1 MGVVTTDPYVLI
13 EATAARSHR
22 RALSELLAPAAPP
35 ALALVIAW
43 VLGVRPVE
51 IAVAAAIAGA
61 VLLLHASGFAPSRV
75 RAARVL
81 DDTFGAK
88 DRFLTLATAR
98 AQALL
103 PLVADEARTIATRH
117 PDVGLPPARKRPL
130 VTSVVLS
137 IAALALLWFL
147 PHLASFASAGPG
159 ELDRIAAELAATGD
173 VEGARVVSGTARAL
187 RDPKLSN
194 QDKLAKVQEALR
206 ELAAQ
211 EQKKAGGSGA
221 SGASGEKS
229 GDRQQQKG
237 KESKGQ
243 GDQGEGAGAKSQA
256 ASGQS
261 GGSGQARGEAK
272 QELSKIAGEL
282 AGQQQQ
288 AKSEKPQSG
297 TQQQPAG
304 GGIQGPE
311 NGAQERKQ
319 GERESTGNQ
328 PGKNPDKP
336 GGEQKPGG
344 NQGASQAQRQG
355 DQPNQPEQSGQ
366 ANAAK
371 GSGGAGEGPGQR
383 SSSQPDAKPAER
395 YYKSGESGEGGIR
408 DGRYVRVQVPEE
420 NRALPG
426 TELVAKPGDA
436 SPQTPYGNAPL
447 PPAGAPGEVGAEQPV
462 PLEYRDAFKSDARRE
477 R

>member
-1 MGVVTTDPYVLI
+1 VGVVTTDPYVLI

-35 ALALVIAW
+35 AVALVIAW
-43 VLGVRPVE
+43 TLGVLPVE

-61 VLLLHASGFAPSRV
+61 LLLLHASEFAPSRI
-75 RAARVL
+75 RAARFL

-98 AQALL
+98 AQPLL
-103 PLVADEARTIATRH
+103 PLVAEEARTIASHR
-117 PDVGLPPARKRPL
+117 PEVGLPPPRKRPL
-130 VTSVVLS
+130 VTSIVLS
-137 IAALALLWFL
+137 IAALALLWLL

-159 ELDRIAAELAATGD
+159 DLDRIAAELAAAGD
-173 VEGARVVSGTARAL
+173 ADGARVVSEAARAL

-194 QDKLAKVQEALR
+194 QEKLAKVQEALR

-211 EQKKAGGSGA
+211 EQKQGSGSGKSAGG
-221 SGASGEKS
+221 GEKG
-229 GDRQQQKG
+229 GDSRQQKG

-243 GDQGEGAGAKSQA
+243 GEQGEGSGAKTQA
-256 ASGQS
+256 AGGGS

-282 AGQQQQ
+282 AGEQQQ

-297 TQQQPAG
+297 KQQQPAG

-311 NGAQERKQ
+311 NGAQERKP
-319 GERESTGNQ
+319 GDRDSAGNQ

-344 NQGASQAQRQG
+344 NEGASQAQRQG

-383 SSSQPDAKPAER
+383 SSSQADAKPAER
-395 YYKSGESGEGGIR
+395 YYKAGESGEGGIR

-436 SPQTPYGNAPL
+436 SPETPYGNAPL